1 VTVRK
6 RILFVG
12 EAVSLAHIGR
22 PLTLAA
28 SLDPARYDIHFA
40 WDARYAGLAEVPG
53 TSFHP
58 LRTIASSQFLDAL
71 DAGAQTYTAAD
82 FAAYIEA
89 ERALYAE
96 VKPDLIVADFRLTV
110 AVSGEQAGIPQ
121 ATLVNAYWSPYA
133 IHNSYEP
140 VGEPARLKA
149 RRQLGALKRSLLG
162 GQPPSNDPE
171 TAALN
176 EARQGIGLKPLKDW
190 YEIACTGTYTLYA
203 EPPDLIPMRRL
214 PASHRFIGPVLWA
227 PDPPEALWW
236 NSWDPSRPIIYVT
249 LGSTGAAGCVAEIV
263 RQLAEL
269 PISVLVSTAGR
280 VELSDVAANVFVADY
295 LPGLECA
302 RLASVAV
309 CNGGSGTAYQA
320 VANATPVVGL
330 WTNPDQQLSMKVL
343 AQAGAGLSHPAAE
356 LAAETVQALVG
367 RALEDPDLRQGAA
380 RLAKQFAGYDSGVL
394 FNRFLD
400 RALS

>member
-1 VTVRK
+1 MTVRK

-71 DAGAQTYTAAD
+71 DAGAQSYTAAD

-110 AVSGEQAGIPQ
+110 ATSGEQVGIPQ
-121 ATLVNAYWSPYA
+121 VTVVNAYWSPYA

-140 VGEPARLKA
+140 LGEPARLKA

-171 TAALN
+171 TVALN
-176 EARQGIGLKPLKDW
+176 EARQGMGLKPLKDW

-203 EPPDLIPMRRL
+203 EPPDLFPMRRL

-227 PDPPEALWW
+227 PDLPEAPWW

-249 LGSTGAAGCVAEIV
+249 LGSTGASSPTCRSVCWFPPPAGSSCRMLRRTSSWPTICPASNVPGSRRWRCA
-263 RQLAEL
+263 
-269 PISVLVSTAGR
+269 TA
-280 VELSDVAANVFVADY
+280 VAARRIRPSRMRPPWLD
-295 LPGLECA
+295 C
-302 RLASVAV
+302 
-309 CNGGSGTAYQA
+309 
-320 VANATPVVGL
+320 
-330 WTNPDQQLSMKVL
+330 
-343 AQAGAGLSHPAAE
+343 
-356 LAAETVQALVG
+356 G
-367 RALEDPDLRQGAA
+367 RIPT
-380 RLAKQFAGYDSGVL
+380 S
-394 FNRFLD
+394 N
-400 RALS
+400 SP